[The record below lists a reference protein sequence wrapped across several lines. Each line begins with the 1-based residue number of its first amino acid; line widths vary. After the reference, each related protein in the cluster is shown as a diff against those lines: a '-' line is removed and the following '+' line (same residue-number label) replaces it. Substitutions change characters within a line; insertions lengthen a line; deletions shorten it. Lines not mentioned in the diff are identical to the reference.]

1 MKEIVK
7 LQDKKFQSYISSK
20 DIDKAIKKI
29 ASKINKDFKS
39 EIPLFVSVING
50 SFMFTSDLLK
60 KLNIDCELSFVKL
73 ASYKGTD
80 STGKAKKLIGVNEN
94 IKGRMVVVLED
105 IVDSGNTLE
114 SLMIELK
121 KHKPKTIKIAT
132 LFFKPKAYKKS
143 FKIDY
148 KGMNIPNDFIV
159 GFGLDY
165 NGLGRNFKK
174 VYSLKT

>member
-1 MKEIVK
+1 
-7 LQDKKFQSYISSK
+7 
-20 DIDKAIKKI
+20 
-29 ASKINKDFKS
+29 
-39 EIPLFVSVING
+39 
-50 SFMFTSDLLK
+50 
-60 KLNIDCELSFVKL
+60 
-73 ASYKGTD
+73 
-80 STGKAKKLIGVNEN
+80 
-94 IKGRMVVVLED
+94 
-105 IVDSGNTLE
+105 
-114 SLMIELK
+114 
-121 KHKPKTIKIAT
+121 